1 MATNSDFPATLPAA
15 EAAVMAVRPDDYAK
29 SRNFL
34 DGAVTRLSPYL
45 THGFVSTSEVLR
57 KVDARH
63 SLAAQHKFVFELGW
77 REYYRHVWSHRGSGI
92 FQSLQPGILPED
104 AYAGDLPA
112 DIREARTGIPA
123 IDETVRTLYATG
135 YIHNHARMW
144 LASYVVHLRKIHW
157 RQGADWLYGHLLDGD
172 LASNHLSWQWVAS
185 TSSKKPYLFNAENV
199 ARYAPPAYHSPGTI
213 IDTTYEHLD
222 ALARQPETPPENP
235 SDSGSTAEPILTAE
249 PPQSYRLSTP
259 DPELVRDRFVWVVH
273 PWALGAL
280 PGDLPADVLILAVL
294 PPELSATW
302 PWSDRRWAFLQQRLS
317 TITPHHWFAD
327 TNTLTSILGAAR
339 EVHAQADPHSDSLL
353 PTFTKL
359 RPPDLIFP
367 LVDARCDSF
376 SRWWNK
382 VNRSAKT
389 VADLLNPPAQ
399 LSLL

>member
-1 MATNSDFPATLPAA
+1 MATTSDFPATLPAA
-15 EAAVMAVRPDDYAK
+15 EAAVMAVCPDGYAM

-45 THGFVSTSEVLR
+45 THGFLSTSGVLR

-77 REYYRHVWSHRGSGI
+77 REYYRHVWSHRGPEI

-104 AYAGDLPA
+104 AYAKDLPA

-199 ARYAPPAYHSPGTI
+199 ARYAPPSYHSPGSI

-222 ALARQPETPPENP
+222 ALARRLTPAPGL
-235 SDSGSTAEPILTAE
+235 SSRSFSTAEPALMSE
-249 PPQSYRLSTP
+249 PPPSFILSPP
-259 DPELVRDRFVWVVH
+259 DQALVRDRFVWVIH

-280 PGDLPADVLILAVL
+280 PDDLPADALILAVL
-294 PPELSATW
+294 PPELFAIW
-302 PWSDRRWAFLQQRLS
+302 PWSGRRWAFLQQRLS
-317 TITPHHWFAD
+317 AITPHQWYAD
-327 TNTLTSILGAAR
+327 TNTLTSILSVAR
-339 EVHAQADPHSDSLL
+339 EVHAQADPHSDAFL

-389 VADLLNPPAQ
+389 VADLLKPPAQ